1 MPPQSLWPKKKKK
14 NICKNVYL
22 MDKYIKK
29 SHGVR
34 EATQGQSVNFRPK
47 RETNL
52 VAVSIL
58 EQRGTWHGHMRD
70 TSVILCTLC
79 LHQLKPIIFARGYQH
94 WYTALLNLHV
104 IKLILILTFQLG
116 NYRINMA
123 ITPAAL
129 PVPKTRP
136 KAGWHMYATSA
147 TGNVPDVNS
156 YNFLMSRVGQVAR
169 LSTST

>member
-70 TSVILCTLC
+70 TSVS
-79 LHQLKPIIFARGYQH
+79 PG
-94 WYTALLNLHV
+94 
-104 IKLILILTFQLG
+104 
-116 NYRINMA
+116 
-123 ITPAAL
+123 
-129 PVPKTRP
+129 
-136 KAGWHMYATSA
+136 
-147 TGNVPDVNS
+147 
-156 YNFLMSRVGQVAR
+156 
-169 LSTST
+169 